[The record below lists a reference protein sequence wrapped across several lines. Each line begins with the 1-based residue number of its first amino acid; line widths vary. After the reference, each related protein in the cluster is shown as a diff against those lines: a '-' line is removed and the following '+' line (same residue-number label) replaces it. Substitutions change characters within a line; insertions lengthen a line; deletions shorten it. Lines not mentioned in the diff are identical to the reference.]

1 MKNCNIA
8 NIVSK
13 SHAHSL
19 CLFLQNQVSSP
30 KPSIPSKTGAPM
42 VTIRRI
48 DNPQSGDPM
57 VTISMAKDNKQKDDK
72 LLYTLVNGQAMRTN
86 DAPQDLIPNAK
97 LMEMNK
103 KQKKK
108 LKKQTAPEAP
118 APALQQQHQYQQPN
132 SLPMQ
137 HQNTTPHQQQTGRA
151 PLPLD
156 PTGRVDLDRLQL
168 PPGISITRLS
178 GAAPDRKYFPAS
190 TEEYAGRDQSVL
202 PLPGTVNHSPNVDY
216 SAMEGMPSGLSG
228 PNVIVVDTANLK
240 TREEEEKEKK
250 GAKKKKKNKNKS
262 DNSQDT
268 LAKSASIGVMPSF
281 MAPQQQPTSTPQLQP
296 DVPSQQSNNNLKS
309 GPQVLIKNVNGKVT
323 ITPVPETGATAV
335 DNNGIIPKSKPSK
348 KSLNNVSDVQK
359 SHSVPNV
366 NGHVQDAN
374 GDPRKFSFSN
384 NDGDDPGKI
393 QNMLL
398 LF

>member
-1 MKNCNIA
+1 
-8 NIVSK
+8 
-13 SHAHSL
+13 
-19 CLFLQNQVSSP
+19 
-30 KPSIPSKTGAPM
+30 M

-57 VTISMAKDNKQKDDK
+57 VTISMAKENNKQKDDK

-97 LMEMNK
+97 LMDINK

-108 LKKQTAPEAP
+108 LKKQGTPEVPLPP
-118 APALQQQHQYQQPN
+118 APIQHQHQQPSSMPMQQQSAMHGP
-132 SLPMQ
+132 P
-137 HQNTTPHQQQTGRA
+137 PRA

-156 PTGRVDLDRLQL
+156 PTGRVDLERLQL

-190 TEEYAGRDQSVL
+190 TEEYSGRDQSVL
-202 PLPGTVNHSPNVDY
+202 PLPGTVNNSPNVDY
-216 SAMEGMPSGLSG
+216 SAMEGMPAGLSG
-228 PNVIVVDTANLK
+228 PNVIVVDTNSLK

-250 GAKKKKKNKNKS
+250 GVKKKKNKKAKS
-262 DNSQDT
+262 ENSQES
-268 LAKSASIGVMPSF
+268 LAKSASVGVMPSYNIPQQ
-281 MAPQQQPTSTPQLQP
+281 APQP
-296 DVPSQQSNNNLKS
+296 DIPPPSSSNNLKS

-323 ITPVPETGATAV
+323 ITPMPETGATPIV
-335 DNNGIIPKSKPSK
+335 NDGPLQKPKNGNKKS
-348 KSLNNVSDVQK
+348 SLNNIINNDVQK

-374 GDPRKFSFSN
+374 GDPRKFSFSHV
-384 NDGDDPGKI
+384 NDGDDPGKTLFI
-393 QNMLL
+393 CFYICALAILKSNINLQIRYLL
-398 LF
+398 LVMILTWTKSTTQIGWSNNTSAF

>member
-1 MKNCNIA
+1 
-8 NIVSK
+8 
-13 SHAHSL
+13 
-19 CLFLQNQVSSP
+19 
-30 KPSIPSKTGAPM
+30 M

-57 VTISMAKDNKQKDDK
+57 VTISMAKDKKQKEDK

-86 DAPQDLIPNAK
+86 EAPQDLIPSAK
-97 LMEMNK
+97 LMDK

-108 LKKQTAPEAP
+108 LNKKPAPNEAP
-118 APALQQQHQYQQPN
+118 PPVIQQQHQYQQPN
-132 SLPMQ
+132 TLPMQ
-137 HQNTTPHQQQTGRA
+137 HQNPYQQQAPTGRA

-156 PTGRVDLDRLQL
+156 QTGRVDLERLQL

-178 GAAPDRKYFPAS
+178 GAAPDRKYFPAT
-190 TEEYAGRDQSVL
+190 TEEYSNRDQSVL
-202 PLPGTVNHSPNVDY
+202 PLPGTVSKSPNVDY
-216 SAMEGMPSGLSG
+216 AAMEGMPSGLSG

-250 GAKKKKKNKNKS
+250 GVKKKKKNKGKS
-262 DNSQDT
+262 DNSQDA
-268 LAKSASIGVMPSF
+268 LAKSASMGVMPSYIT
-281 MAPQQQPTSTPQLQP
+281 PQQQQSASQHQP
-296 DVPSQQSNNNLKS
+296 DVPPQPSNNNLKS

-323 ITPVPETGATAV
+323 ITPVPDAAGATPV
-335 DNNGIIPKSKPSK
+335 DNNGIIPPKSKPNK
-348 KSLNNVSDVQK
+348 KSLNNINDVQK

>member
-1 MKNCNIA
+1 
-8 NIVSK
+8 
-13 SHAHSL
+13 
-19 CLFLQNQVSSP
+19 
-30 KPSIPSKTGAPM
+30 M

-108 LKKQTAPEAP
+108 LKKQGTPEVLPPPPVQHQHQPSSMPMQQQP
-118 APALQQQHQYQQPN
+118 APHGP
-132 SLPMQ
+132 P
-137 HQNTTPHQQQTGRA
+137 PRA

-168 PPGISITRLS
+168 PAGISITRLS
-178 GAAPDRKYFPAS
+178 GSAPDRKYFPAS
-190 TEEYAGRDQSVL
+190 TEEYSGRDQSVL
-202 PLPGTVNHSPNVDY
+202 PLPGTLNNSPNVDY
-216 SAMEGMPSGLSG
+216 SAMEGMPAGLSG
-228 PNVIVVDTANLK
+228 PNVIVVDTNSLK

-250 GAKKKKKNKNKS
+250 GVKKKKNKKGKS
-262 DNSQDT
+262 ENSQES
-268 LAKSASIGVMPSF
+268 LAKSASVGVMPSYNI
-281 MAPQQQPTSTPQLQP
+281 PQQAPPQP
-296 DVPSQQSNNNLKS
+296 DIPPPSSNNNLKS

-323 ITPVPETGATAV
+323 ITPVPETGATPIV
-335 DNNGIIPKSKPSK
+335 NDGPMQKPKNGNK
-348 KSLNNVSDVQK
+348 KSLINNINNDVQK

-374 GDPRKFSFSN
+374 GDPRKFSFSHV
-384 NDGDDPGKI
+384 NDGDDPGKTV
-393 QNMLL
+393 
-398 LF
+398 LFVSLYVPELFLNQIFIYR